1 MLGDGNELMFWTDPW
16 LDGSSIAELVL
27 DLLGAV
33 LTRRWRKTVA
43 QALGIGAWIIGTLQA
58 L

>member
-16 LDGSSIAELVL
+16 LDGSSIAELAL

-33 LTRRWRKTVA
+33 PTRQWWKTVA
-43 QALGIGAWIIGTLQA
+43 QALDNGA
-58 L
+58 